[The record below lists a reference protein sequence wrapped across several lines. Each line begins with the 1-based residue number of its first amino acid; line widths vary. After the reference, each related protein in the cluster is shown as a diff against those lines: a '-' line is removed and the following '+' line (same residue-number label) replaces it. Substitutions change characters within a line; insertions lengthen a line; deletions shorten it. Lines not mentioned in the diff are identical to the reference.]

1 MLRAAHI
8 AGVPKP
14 WVIKLEMRRNKK
26 KIGESFGTEKKI
38 PIIQNIPFD
47 TVLCDVSVYYRKQY
61 NLINPLTL
69 TYKINKK
76 LALYWDK
83 DSLLTDFVCIYY
95 QEL

>member
-1 MLRAAHI
+1 MNH
-8 AGVPKP
+8 
-14 WVIKLEMRRNKK
+14 LEQK
-26 KIGESFGTEKKI
+26 KKI

-47 TVLCDVSVYYRKQY
+47 TVFCDVSVYYGQQY
-61 NLINPLTL
+61 NLINPL

-95 QEL
+95 Q